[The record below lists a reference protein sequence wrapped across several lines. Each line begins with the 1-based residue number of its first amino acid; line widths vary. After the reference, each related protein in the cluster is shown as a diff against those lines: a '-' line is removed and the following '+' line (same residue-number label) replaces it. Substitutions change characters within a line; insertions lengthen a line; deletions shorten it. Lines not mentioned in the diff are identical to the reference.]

1 VILQFRC
8 EGAPRDLGLDQGSA
22 CRDAIRRATRSLG
35 PIPGGVEL
43 GRDLTRHFP
52 HLAERTA
59 GLASGAGVS
68 TASLLALLART
79 LGEAYPFEDAGLAM
93 PAGGGLAVRLRASL
107 DPADLV
113 LRWARPDGGYPSLTI
128 SHPALAASLAG
139 VNERGLAA
147 AAIAVSA
154 PASGE
159 ACRAPGML
167 LLEGCLE
174 RLDTVEKALEWC
186 ERRPGGGRA
195 RLLFAD
201 AAGAR
206 GAIELDGEK
215 RSRVEPHGAS
225 SPSRAPGVW
234 IDAARRS
241 LSIELSGARSEEL
254 VLAPPALG

>member
-1 VILQFRC
+1 MILQVRC

-35 PIPGGVEL
+35 RVPGGVEL
-43 GRDLTRHFP
+43 GRDLTRYFP

-79 LGEAYPFEDAGLAM
+79 LGEAYPLEDARFVGDGLS
-93 PAGGGLAVRLRASL
+93 VRLLPSIA
-107 DPADLV
+107 PADLV

-154 PASGE
+154 LSSDHV
-159 ACRAPGML
+159 CRAPGL
-167 LLEGCLE
+167 LLLDGCLE

-186 ERRPGGGRA
+186 ERRPGGCLA

-201 AAGAR
+201 ASGAR

-215 RSRVEPHGAS
+215 RSRVEPHAAS
-225 SPSRAPGVW
+225 SPSGAPSLR

-241 LSIELSGARSEEL
+241 LAIELPGAPAEEL
-254 VLAPPALG
+254 ALAPPALG